1 MGAKNGRLE
10 LLKRLGSKCIDCIY
24 FEYDYSEEPCI
35 RCHERSPFYDESYY
49 QTRPNV
55 LQPVTEDISMEKT
68 CSNCINS
75 NISKV
80 GIPCRYCDNTTHN
93 EWQPAFKQETS
104 TENFDEHYQ
113 SEHQPIEVMQSN
125 MTPEEFVGFLKGN
138 IIKYVCRL
146 GKKDEP
152 AKEAAKIR
160 RYSEWLE
167 KAIKGEKIN
176 PRD

>member
-1 MGAKNGRLE
+1 MGGKDERLE
-10 LLKRLGSKCIDCIY
+10 LLKALGSKCLDCIHA
-24 FEYDYSEEPCI
+24 DKSYSDEPCI
-35 RCHERSPFYDESYY
+35 QCHERSPFYSECFYKPR
-49 QTRPNV
+49 QNI
-55 LQPVTEDISMEKT
+55 LQPVMEEKEMTKT
-68 CSNCINS
+68 CGNCFFDNTS
-75 NISKV
+75 RV
-80 GIPCRYCDNTTHN
+80 GIPCRYCDSAHSK
-93 EWQPAFKQETS
+93 WQPAFKQETT

-113 SEHQPIEVMQSN
+113 SEHQPIETMQSN

>member
-1 MGAKNGRLE
+1 MN
-10 LLKRLGSKCIDCIY
+10 
-24 FEYDYSEEPCI
+24 
-35 RCHERSPFYDESYY
+35 
-49 QTRPNV
+49 NV
-55 LQPVTEDISMEKT
+55 T
-68 CSNCINS
+68 CG
-75 NISKV
+75 K
-80 GIPCRYCDNTTHN
+80 CRYADLDSSIAPCCICQHHDL
-93 EWQPAFKQETS
+93 WQPAKTP